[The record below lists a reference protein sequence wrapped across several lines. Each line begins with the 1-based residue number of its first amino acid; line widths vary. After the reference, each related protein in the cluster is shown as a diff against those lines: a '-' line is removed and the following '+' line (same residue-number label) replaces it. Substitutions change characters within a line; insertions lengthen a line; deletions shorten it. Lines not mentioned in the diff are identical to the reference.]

1 MQNKSSDECLTP
13 ALKPVDQTIRD
24 LISTIECKSDI
35 EMVATD
41 NLLNR
46 ILAEPLTCP
55 FDFPAWPCSAMDGYA
70 FRYQSHQI
78 DKEFAVI
85 GSALAGHPF
94 DGSISED
101 ECVRITTGAPLPEG
115 ADTVEMQE
123 NCDIN
128 GKQVRLLESVATGQH
143 VRQIG
148 SSVQAGQEILS
159 KGIRI
164 APKEQ
169 AIIAS
174 SGISEARVYKPI
186 TVAVFTTGDELVS
199 PGQKLAS
206 GQIYDSNRLTMLSMC
221 QRMGYEIID
230 YGLVADDPH
239 AIRQVMSE
247 AAKIADVLLTSG
259 GVSVGDADYIK
270 PVLEE
275 IGELDVW
282 KVAIKPGKP
291 IAIGRIGSCHFF
303 GLPGN
308 PVSTIVTL
316 NQIVQ
321 PALKKLSGEQIKQPI
336 RFQAICMNDLRKA
349 PGRRDYQ
356 RGFASVDDYGQWQVR
371 STGPQGSGRLVS
383 VTDGNCYIILEPENT
398 GVRLG
403 DMVTIELFDQSLA

>member
-13 ALKPVDQTIRD
+13 GLKPVDQTIRD
-24 LISTIECKSDI
+24 LISTIECKSDS
-35 EMVATD
+35 EVVTTD

-70 FRYQSHQI
+70 FKHQSQQV

-85 GSALAGHPF
+85 GTALAGHPF
-94 DGSISED
+94 EGIIDKG

-128 GKQVRLLESVATGQH
+128 GKQVRLLESVAKGQH

-159 KGIRI
+159 KGSRI

-174 SGISEARVYKPI
+174 SGIAQARVYKPI

-199 PGQKLAS
+199 PGPQLAS

-221 QRMGYEIID
+221 QRMGYEVID

-291 IAIGRIGSCHFF
+291 IAIGRIGGCHFF

-321 PALKKLSGEQIKQPI
+321 PALKKLSGEQIKQPM
-336 RFQAICMNDLRKA
+336 RFQATCMNDLRKA

-356 RGFASVDDYGQWQVR
+356 RGFASVDDNGRWQVR

-383 VTDGNCYIILEPENT
+383 VSDGNCYIILEPENS

-403 DMVTIELFDQSLA
+403 EMVTIELFDQSLA

>member
-1 MQNKSSDECLTP
+1 MQSKSSDECLTP

-35 EMVATD
+35 ELVATD

-70 FRYQSHQI
+70 FKHQSHLI

-94 DGSISED
+94 DGSISEG

-123 NCDIN
+123 NCHIN

-174 SGISEARVYKPI
+174 SGISEAKVYKPI

-221 QRMGYEIID
+221 QRMGYEVID
-230 YGLVADDPH
+230 YGLVADDPE

-247 AAKIADVLLTSG
+247 AAKNADVLLTSG

-356 RGFASVDDYGQWQVR
+356 RGFASVDDNGQWQVR

>member
-1 MQNKSSDECLTP
+1 MQSKSSDECLTP
-13 ALKPVDQTIRD
+13 GLKPVDQTIRD
-24 LISTIECKSDI
+24 LISTIECTPDI
-35 EMVATD
+35 ELVLTD

-70 FRYQSHQI
+70 FKHQSHQI
-78 DKEFAVI
+78 NREFSVI

-94 DGSISED
+94 DGSIGEG

-123 NCDIN
+123 NCHIN
-128 GKQVRLLESVATGQH
+128 GKQVTLLESVATGQH

-174 SGISEARVYKPI
+174 SGISEARVYKSI

-221 QRMGYEIID
+221 QRMGYEVID

-321 PALKKLSGEQIKQPI
+321 PALKKLSGEQIKQPM

-356 RGFASVDDYGQWQVR
+356 RGFASVDENGQWQVR

-383 VTDGNCYIILEPENT
+383 VSDGNCYIILEPENS